1 MDSLRNSPQY
11 YSFGY
16 NQNLDDLFFR
26 FGIRVNNNIVQD
38 IQCNTIPILSGMRN
52 GTPEQ
57 KLLPWLYFPVVPSV
71 SNHPIVRGVDPIWFQ
86 FAASIDTIPGKKIQ
100 KTVLMA
106 SSPYSR
112 AIPAPARVDI
122 EVARLEPDPAL
133 FRTGGNKILGVLLE
147 GEFTS
152 LFAYSYDKTKNPV
165 LDFKDKIA
173 NNKMIVVSDGDVV
186 RNQYSPS
193 KGEVFPLGYDRF
205 ANQQFG
211 NKRLLLNC
219 VDYLCDDSGII
230 EVRSKEVTLRLLD
243 KAKIKKE
250 KIYWQML
257 NIGAPIVLVLI
268 FALANN
274 FYRKRKYA

>member
-1 MDSLRNSPQY
+1 
-11 YSFGY
+11 
-16 NQNLDDLFFR
+16 
-26 FGIRVNNNIVQD
+26 
-38 IQCNTIPILSGMRN
+38 
-52 GTPEQ
+52 
-57 KLLPWLYFPVVPSV
+57 
-71 SNHPIVRGVDPIWFQ
+71 VRGVDPIWFQ